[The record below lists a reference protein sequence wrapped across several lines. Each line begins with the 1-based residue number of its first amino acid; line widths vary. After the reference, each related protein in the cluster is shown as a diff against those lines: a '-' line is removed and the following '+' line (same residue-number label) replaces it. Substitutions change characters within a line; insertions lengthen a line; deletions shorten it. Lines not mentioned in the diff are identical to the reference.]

1 EEQRAVR
8 RLGAGRAQPRVDV
21 ALNGRRQ
28 AEPAEALGEVH
39 PREALVVLRAAEL
52 DRLRGLRIV
61 LGEELVDERV
71 DACEVVHGD
80 RAYRGYFVVAMPPST
95 GITAPVTYAPARLA
109 R

>member
-1 EEQRAVR
+1 
-8 RLGAGRAQPRVDV
+8 
-21 ALNGRRQ
+21 
-28 AEPAEALGEVH
+28 
-39 PREALVVLRAAEL
+39 
-52 DRLRGLRIV
+52 V

-95 GITAPVTYAPARLA
+95 GMTAPVTYAPARLA